1 MWRPLGRAQSRR
13 VSRWK
18 PRHRLA
24 VLLLAAAVLQPLALL
39 VLRDAPH
46 AEAEAVIITQRLD
59 MSLTALPKYGQAVF
73 GNGRVAEA
81 VAAQVGDAGP
91 EDVVPDRVTL
101 KAEPDSIV
109 MRVVGRA
116 EDPQQA
122 ADIANTA
129 AAVFVEDLNR
139 SGVGVGV
146 FAVQSSATP
155 SATPD
160 DSGLGAL
167 AVVVAVTYAA
177 AGLGLL
183 AERPR
188 ATTSLPDSAT
198 S

>member
-1 MWRPLGRAQSRR
+1 

-24 VLLLAAAVLQPLALL
+24 VLLLVAAVLQPLALL
-39 VLRDAPH
+39 LLRDRPH
-46 AEAEAVIITQRLD
+46 AEAEALVITQRLD
-59 MSLTALPKYGQAVF
+59 MSLKALPRYGQAVF
-73 GNGRVAEA
+73 GDGQVAEA

-91 EDVVPDRVTL
+91 EEVVPDRVAL
-101 KAEPDSIV
+101 KVEPDSIV

-122 ADIANTA
+122 ADIANAA

-139 SGVGVGV
+139 PGVGVGA

-188 ATTSLPDSAT
+188 ATPAPLDSAA